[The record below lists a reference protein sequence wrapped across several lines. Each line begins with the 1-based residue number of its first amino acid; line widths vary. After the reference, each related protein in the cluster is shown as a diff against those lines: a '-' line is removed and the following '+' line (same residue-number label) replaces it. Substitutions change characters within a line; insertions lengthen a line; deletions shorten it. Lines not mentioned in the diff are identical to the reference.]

1 MVTTNMKNFKELMI
15 QKEEYTC
22 RVDDYGCI
30 HPIFYHTAGEN
41 YTSGYLKYFGNLKG
55 KKVKLTIEVI
65 D

>member
-1 MVTTNMKNFKELMI
+1 MNK
-15 QKEEYTC
+15 KEEYTC
-22 RVDDYGCI
+22 SVDDYGCI
-30 HPIFYHTAGEN
+30 HPIFHHTAGEN